1 MSGGVGAAREAP
13 PVLRSALQL
22 IPHLLR
28 RYMDRSFA
36 QDAQKA
42 RFGGD
47 GEEASVGS
55 DGEDT
60 EEAVKE
66 DEVS

>member
-1 MSGGVGAAREAP
+1 
-13 PVLRSALQL
+13 
-22 IPHLLR
+22 
-28 RYMDRSFA
+28 MDRSFA